1 MRRAHGERYHVAATW
16 PTCITTGLTDRPD
29 RPAAEAAW
37 LEALAILDELRRPE
51 ADELRAKLADAAHR

>member
-1 MRRAHGERYHVAATW
+1 MADVHH
-16 PTCITTGLTDRPD
+16 DRPD